1 MLRSSLAIA
10 LVGLAA
16 TALDA
21 QEPTLRSVSEHL
33 EQGAEDPVGTRR
45 FAARRCSALFS
56 LISVQMGDRGDRA
69 TAEMYANWVIG
80 FGVVATMA
88 GMELGSTRAE
98 ARREN
103 ESAVDEIGEV
113 LKQRM
118 NRNMAFSRSYYMNDP
133 LLSSDVRTCRDL
145 VDEFRLNDA

>member
-16 TALDA
+16 TALGA
-21 QEPTLRSVSEHL
+21 QEPTLRPVSEHL

-56 LISVQMGDRGDRA
+56 LISVQMGDRGDHA

-88 GMELGSTRAE
+88 GMELGSARAE
-98 ARREN
+98 ARQDD
-103 ESAVDEIGEV
+103 ESAVDQITEV
-113 LKQRM
+113 LKERM
-118 NRNMAFSRSYYMNDP
+118 SRNMAFAFEPDP
-133 LLSSDVRTCRDL
+133 LKGS
-145 VDEFRLNDA
+145 AQ